1 MTHRVVKVIVVA
13 AAVVAWTAVQP
24 PTAAQSQGPCVPL
37 TRVEQGHFAAPA
49 GWVTDEVHV
58 YLNGSE
64 LPFTVS
70 AVPIDGAGAPIDHGW
85 STHGLEAY
93 ENALVGNSPQSGF
106 VETTRFV
113 ATVDMGLTALTGD
126 RRTIAD
132 FAPYILY
139 FNYHGEGTISDGT
152 GRFAN
157 ATGHTVTRGPFSLDF
172 VNIGGVPVP
181 AAFTP
186 FGGGGAFTFETHGMI
201 CGADVEG
208 LGVR

>member
-1 MTHRVVKVIVVA
+1 
-13 AAVVAWTAVQP
+13 
-24 PTAAQSQGPCVPL
+24 
-37 TRVEQGHFAAPA
+37 
-49 GWVTDEVHV
+49 V
-58 YLNGSE
+58 YLNGIE
-64 LPFTVS
+64 RPFTAS
-70 AVPIDGAGAPIDHGW
+70 AVPTGAGGPIDRGW

-93 ENALVGNSPQSGF
+93 ENVLVDDPSGSSF
-106 VETTRFV
+106 VEVIPFV
-113 ATVDMGLTALTGD
+113 ATVDMDLTALKGD
-126 RRTIAD
+126 RRKIPD
-132 FAPYILY
+132 LEPYTLY

-152 GRFAN
+152 GLFAN

-172 VNIGGVPVP
+172 VNFDGAPVP